1 MNIFLL
7 NLIGYLIIIP
17 LLKYTSNLPLLKNF
31 ISLCSFNENFD
42 KKGPITDWEKLN
54 TLDKKNEDLKIS
66 LAKKLT
72 DQAFGIVTA
81 KARILISEVLEENPY
96 QIDALYLA
104 GLTAFQNSRNDIAKK
119 VWSTVFEINP
129 ETKYKNSINE
139 NLLKMK

>member
-1 MNIFLL
+1 MKN
-7 NLIGYLIIIP
+7 NIIILGGGQAGIYAAREIRQNDTESNIKILSEENLLPYERPP
-17 LLKYTSNLPLLKNF
+17 LSKDFL
-31 ISLCSFNENFD
+31 
-42 KKGPITDWEKLN
+42 
-54 TLDKKNEDLKIS
+54 LDKKNEDLKIS